1 MKYGVK
7 LTTTAQK
14 ERIRL
19 DIETRKRVDTVL
31 LSLSEQPRSPGV
43 QKLSGSTSD
52 FRVRVGNYRI
62 LYEVDDDQKVV
73 LVWRIA
79 HRREVYR

>member
-14 ERIRL
+14 ERTRL
-19 DIETRKRVDTVL
+19 DIETRKRVDPVL
-31 LSLSEQPRSPGV
+31 LSLSEQPRPPGV
-43 QKLSGSTSD
+43 QKLSGSKSD
-52 FRVRVGNYRI
+52 FRLRVGNYRV

>member
-14 ERIRL
+14 ERTRL
-19 DIETRKRVDTVL
+19 DIETRKRVDTIL

-43 QKLSGSTSD
+43 QKTLW
-52 FRVRVGNYRI
+52 
-62 LYEVDDDQKVV
+62 K
-73 LVWRIA
+73 
-79 HRREVYR
+79 